1 MYSIDYMWKLL
12 INNISNIKYLT
23 VLINIFTIL
32 IFVFSKS
39 A

>member
-23 VLINIFTIL
+23 VLIKIFTIL